1 MEVRELPINKI
12 KPNPLQPREYF
23 DREKLEELA
32 ASIKDIDLLEPII
45 VRQKDGIF
53 EIISGERRWKAA
65 QIAGLKQ
72 IPAIIKNI
80 GDEQLLIDALVENVH
95 REDLT
100 VAEKIKSLERIRKA
114 QKIDLNE
121 RGLYK
126 KLSELTGISE
136 SNINKW
142 YDESSVRRKLNT
154 NVSTTVIQE
163 TIGLPEEERLQ
174 LLKTAE
180 KKDLGGRKIREYIE
194 AIRKAPEPVRKE
206 IIRGNL
212 EPKVAERISEIQ
224 KPELQTKAIEDAIK
238 ITKKG
243 SLTSEGL
250 IQRINKIA
258 SGKTEMPQEAF
269 NVKAFNK
276 SVWNLERIDRKD
288 VYTIGFGEWD
298 IKQFVKLLK
307 KAKIK
312 TLVDV
317 RDTPLSQYKP
327 EFNKNSL
334 AQLMKE
340 NDIKYIHVPELGVPH
355 EIRQKLAQ
363 NLDYTWFFN
372 WYDKNIL
379 KEENLDKKINKK
391 LMEFPIAI
399 MCTEFDPTKCHRHR
413 IALALEQK
421 GLTSFDL

>member
-1 MEVRELPINKI
+1 MELKEIPINKI
-12 KPNPLQPREYF
+12 KPNPLQPREFF
-23 DREKLEELA
+23 DREKIEELA
-32 ASIKDIDLLEPII
+32 ESIKQADLLQPII
-45 VRQKDGIF
+45 VRPKDGSF

-80 GDEQLLIDALVENVH
+80 GNEELLVDALIENVH

-114 QKIDLNE
+114 
-121 RGLYK
+121 K
-126 KLSELTGISE
+126 KLDPSEKGFYAELSKITGINE
-136 SNINKW
+136 TNIRKW
-142 YDESSVRRKLNT
+142 YDESIVRQKVDT

-180 KKDLGGRKIREYIE
+180 KRDLGGRKIREYIDIIKKSPE
-194 AIRKAPEPVRKE
+194 AIKKE
-206 IIRGNL
+206 IIKGNL
-212 EPKVAERISEIQ
+212 EPKVAERIIEIQ
-224 KPELQTKAIEDAIK
+224 RPDLQSKAIEDAVK
-238 ITKKG
+238 LSKKG
-243 SLTSEGL
+243 TLTSEGL

-258 SGKTEMPQEAF
+258 SGRTEMPQENF

-276 SVWNLERIDRKD
+276 SIWNLERTDKKD
-288 VYTIGFGEWD
+288 FYTIGFGEWD
-298 IKQFVKLLK
+298 IKQFLKLLK
-307 KAKIK
+307 KAKVK

-334 AQLMKE
+334 SQLMKE
-340 NDIKYIHVPELGVPH
+340 NSIKYVHIPELGVPY

-363 NLDYTWFFN
+363 SLDYDWFFN
-372 WYDKNIL
+372 WYDRNVL
-379 KEENLDKKINKK
+379 GASVLEEKLNKK
-391 LMEFPIAI
+391 NMEFPIAI

-413 IALALEQK
+413 IALALEKSGLK
-421 GLTSFDL
+421 GIDL

>member
-32 ASIKDIDLLEPII
+32 ASIKDVDLLEPII
-45 VRQKDGIF
+45 VRQKDEIF

-72 IPAIIKNI
+72 IPAIIKDI
-80 GDEQLLIDALVENVH
+80 DDEQLLIDALVENVH

-114 QKIDLNE
+114 KKLSLDD
-121 RGLYK
+121 RGLYTE
-126 KLSELTGISE
+126 LSKLTGINKE
-136 SNINKW
+136 NIRNW
-142 YDESSVRRKLNT
+142 YDESDIRKKLDVNI
-154 NVSTTVIQE
+154 SSTVIQE
-163 TIGLPEEERLQ
+163 TASLSESDRLQ
-174 LLKTAE
+174 LIRTAE
-180 KKDLGGRKIREYIE
+180 KKEIGGRRIREYVEI
-194 AIRKAPEPVRKE
+194 IKKAPNNIKKE
-206 IIRGNL
+206 IIKGNL
-212 EPKVAERISEIQ
+212 EPKVAERIIEIQ
-224 KPELQTKAIEDAIK
+224 NPDLQNKAIEDAIK
-238 ITKKG
+238 ISKKG
-243 SLTSEGL
+243 TLSPEGQ

-258 SGKTEMPQEAF
+258 SGKVDMPQESL
-269 NVKAFNK
+269 NIKAFNK
-276 SVWNLERIDRKD
+276 SIWNLERIEKKD

-298 IKQFVKLLK
+298 TEQFLKLLK
-307 KAKIK
+307 KVKIK

-327 EFNKNSL
+327 EFNKNSIS
-334 AQLMKE
+334 QLMK
-340 NDIKYIHVPELGVPH
+340 NNNIKYLHLPELGVPY

-363 NLDYTWFFN
+363 NLDYNWFFN

-379 KEENLDKKINKK
+379 KEDVLNKKINQKI
-391 LMEFPIAI
+391 MEFPIAI

-413 IALALEQK
+413 IALALEK
-421 GLTSFDL
+421 RGLTSLDL